1 MRILHFCVHFF
12 IDIQDWS
19 SYTPVSKEEVPF
31 KQQAGEIMK
40 KNVVVIC
47 IFFLFLLFVYA
58 CQNKQDCRMHTD
70 LYLDLMKKILINTIY
85 EDDGFKAIE
94 MKMVKYDREC
104 REHGADI
111 PVKAHTMIGKYR
123 LDNIQVCLKD
133 IIDKRI
139 PGDLIEAGAGR
150 GGATIFM
157 KAVLQ
162 AYGDNTRKVFVADS
176 FEGFGNLQSNIYI
189 DADKNLIKKE
199 KEAVSLFLKTS
210 PVSLNVSVE
219 QVKSNFAKYGLL
231 DDRVIF
237 VKGWFK
243 DSLHKADIGKL
254 SLIRLDADLYSS
266 TMDAIVSLYPK
277 LSTGGYIIIDDY
289 FIIPF
294 CKAAVDDYRKKNN
307 ISDPI
312 IQIDWN
318 AAYWKKSKEF

>member
-1 MRILHFCVHFF
+1 
-12 IDIQDWS
+12 
-19 SYTPVSKEEVPF
+19 
-31 KQQAGEIMK
+31 MK
-40 KNVVVIC
+40 KIIVVIC
-47 IFFLFLLFVYA
+47 IFFFFLLFAYA
-58 CQNKQDCRMHTD
+58 CQNKQDCRTHTD
-70 LYLDLMKKILINTIY
+70 LYLELMKKIFINTIY
-85 EDDGFKAIE
+85 EDDGFNAIE
-94 MKMVKYDREC
+94 MKMVKYDRTR

-111 PVKAHTMIGKYR
+111 PVEAHTMIGKYR

-162 AYGDNTRKVFVADS
+162 AYDDNTRKVFVADS
-176 FEGFGNLQSNIYI
+176 FEGIGNLQSNIYT
-189 DADKNLIKKE
+189 DADKNLIKTE
-199 KEAVSLFLKTS
+199 KEAVSLFLKKS

-219 QVKSNFAKYGLL
+219 KVKSNFEKYGLL
-231 DDRVIF
+231 DNRVIF
-237 VKGWFK
+237 IKGWFK
-243 DSLHKADIGKL
+243 DSLPKADIEKL

-266 TMDAIVSLYPK
+266 TMDAIVALYPK
-277 LSTGGYIIIDDY
+277 LSKGGYIIIDDY